1 MGNLSAQSDT
11 QTGDL
16 FRPRLL
22 EMLDQRHPLV
32 VLTSRLDWA
41 RLTNEVS
48 SVIKAQ
54 RATEH
59 STMSATEA
67 SAARPPNL
75 SPPANDA
82 LAQALHLDWF
92 DADQAPAQRA
102 REQPKPRPVS
112 AAGRPR
118 LPLRLMCALLYLKH
132 SFDLSDEQLCERW
145 AENVVW
151 QYFSGQLYYE
161 PKQPCDATQI
171 GRFRVALGAQGV
183 ERLLKATVDAALA
196 NHMITPDTLT
206 RVIVDTT
213 VQEKAIA
220 YPTDSRLMEI
230 ARYLVVKHAKAVGIS
245 FKQTYAKEGAALRRK
260 AGGYAHAKQFKRLRG
275 AVKRQRTI
283 LGKLIREAQ
292 QKCVA
297 KQAQLQVLQSQI
309 SASALTAVSTADS
322 KQSASLQRH
331 HEVLKKGLAT
341 LTQTLERATRLMQQ
355 KSKDS
360 DKLYAM
366 HAPEVE
372 CISKGKARN
381 RYEFGVKVSVA
392 ITHEENL
399 IVGTQRMS
407 GRPYDGHTLN
417 EQLQQVNAIISDS
430 GECVAKAY
438 VDLGYKGAQKDNP
451 RVMVIDRSK
460 IKKMDKDER
469 AALKRRQA
477 VEPVI
482 GHLKS
487 DHRMRRCHLKGS
499 LGDQLHAMCCA
510 AGYNIQWL
518 LRVILKLGL
527 GLLALGIITS
537 AVIQR
542 ATVKLAQLVYRAA
555 ISLVKNLVSTPLARR
570 WNLALIS

>member
-1 MGNLSAQSDT
+1 
-11 QTGDL
+11 
-16 FRPRLL
+16 
-22 EMLDQRHPLV
+22 
-32 VLTSRLDWA
+32 
-41 RLTNEVS
+41 
-48 SVIKAQ
+48 
-54 RATEH
+54 
-59 STMSATEA
+59 
-67 SAARPPNL
+67 
-75 SPPANDA
+75 
-82 LAQALHLDWF
+82 
-92 DADQAPAQRA
+92 
-102 REQPKPRPVS
+102 
-112 AAGRPR
+112 
-118 LPLRLMCALLYLKH
+118 
-132 SFDLSDEQLCERW
+132 
-145 AENVVW
+145 
-151 QYFSGQLYYE
+151 
-161 PKQPCDATQI
+161 
-171 GRFRVALGAQGV
+171 
-183 ERLLKATVDAALA
+183 
-196 NHMITPDTLT
+196 
-206 RVIVDTT
+206 VIVDTT

-230 ARYLVVKHAKAVGIS
+230 ARYQVVKHAKAVGVS
-245 FKQTYAKEGAALRRK
+245 FKQTYAKEGATLRRK

-283 LGKLIREAQ
+283 LGKLIREVQ

-297 KQAQLQVLQSQI
+297 KQAQLQALQSQI
-309 SASALTAVSTADS
+309 NAAVSPAGNPAVNPAVNPTDS
-322 KQSASLQRH
+322 KQSASLQGH

-341 LTQTLERATRLMQQ
+341 LTQILERATRLMQQ

-518 LRVILKLGL
+518 MRVILKLGL

-542 ATVKLAQLVYRAA
+542 ATVKLALLVYRVA
-555 ISLVKNLVSTPLARR
+555 ISLVKNLASTPMARR
-570 WNLALIS
+570 RNLGLIS